1 MNTFSQ
7 WLHQHDFLLLIVII
21 LGGSAILLSWRRHW
35 TKGRLIAWSVLVG
48 VAVTTLWGLRTPPIS
63 ISEPEV
69 ASAANAFNPSENIAT
84 TSAAYLEPS
93 LDSIAA
99 IQATI
104 SNSDKPTLVEI
115 YADYGIS

>member
-21 LGGSAILLSWRRHW
+21 LGGSAIVLSWRRHW
-35 TKGRLIAWSVLVG
+35 TKGRFLAWSVLVV
-48 VAVTTLWGLRTPPIS
+48 VAVTTLWGLRTPPVS

-69 ASAANAFNPSENIAT
+69 ASAANDFNPPQDIAPSPIGYT
-84 TSAAYLEPS
+84 ELS
-93 LDSIAA
+93 LDSVEA
-99 IQATI
+99 IQATL

-115 YADYGIS
+115 YSDYGIS